1 MSDVFLCFFNHEL
14 LNQGVEKFMAE
25 KSGFEKFRVEISFNL
40 IERIHFNP
48 GLFNPRIFNHERFKN
63 SWLKSPGLKSSWFK
77 SLGLKILGLKSPG
90 LKYHLSR
97 RLKDIST
104 PWLKNSWLKSP
115 GL

>member
-14 LNQGVEKFMAE
+14 LNQVVEKFMAE

-48 GLFNPRIFNHERFKN
+48 GLFNPRIFNHEQFKN

-77 SLGLKILGLKSPG
+77 SLGLKGQGLKFGVQKSG
-90 LKYHLSR
+90 FKMYFNHLINFHAILKKLQHE
-97 RLKDIST
+97 
-104 PWLKNSWLKSP
+104 
-115 GL
+115 